1 MVIVGGDRG
10 DLSVR
15 HRNLRV
21 EGGEFQMLLVLLRAI
36 VPPRK
41 REDQR
46 IIALQFAQLA
56 QRFSVIGQFVVG
68 ENASGGNVRTHV
80 RAPAMESRASGYFDG
95 SVILSVS
102 CRATALAG
110 IGRTCQGSS
119 SFMVNARPAIEDIRT
134 RLNPHPIR
142 TER

>member
-1 MVIVGGDRG
+1 MVIVGGDRS

-15 HRNLRV
+15 HGNLRV

-46 IIALQFAQLA
+46 IVALQFAELA

-68 ENASGGNVRTHV
+68 ENASGGNIRTHV
-80 RAPAMESRASGYFDG
+80 RAPPMGSRRIGYFDS
-95 SVILSVS
+95 SVILAVS
-102 CRATALAG
+102 CRAAVLAG
-110 IGRTCQGSS
+110 TWRTGLGS
-119 SFMVNARPAIEDIRT
+119 
-134 RLNPHPIR
+134 
-142 TER
+142 

>member
-36 VPPRK
+36 VPARK

-46 IIALQFAQLA
+46 IVALQFAELA

-80 RAPAMESRASGYFDG
+80 RAPPMGSRASI
-95 SVILSVS
+95 IL
-102 CRATALAG
+102 TARLFGQFHAVLLPWQVLGVPVWAVLA
-110 IGRTCQGSS
+110 SW
-119 SFMVNARPAIEDIRT
+119 
-134 RLNPHPIR
+134 
-142 TER
+142 